1 MSTEPA
7 KNIWGLV
14 PAAGSGLRM
23 GCATPKQYVVLHGQP
38 MVWHS
43 VQALRT
49 HPRMHR
55 VVVAIDEADR
65 YWDTLGLSKSLA
77 DCTVLRCGG
86 SNRAQTVFNALQ
98 AMADRVQ
105 AADWVLVH
113 DAARPCL
120 IASALNR
127 LFHEVEGDEVGGLL
141 ALPVR
146 DTLKR
151 AQPNGRVE
159 RTEPR
164 EGFWQAQTPQMFR
177 YELLMRALS
186 AGDLSRVTDEASA
199 VEALGLRP
207 KLVHGSAQNIKVTY
221 PEDVALAHRF
231 LAP

>member
-7 KNIWGLV
+7 KNIWAVV

-23 GCATPKQYVVLHGQP
+23 GCTVPKQYVELHGRP

-43 VQALRT
+43 VQTLRS
-49 HPRMHR
+49 HPKVHR
-55 VVVAIDEADR
+55 VVIAIDEEDR
-65 YWDTLGLSKSLA
+65 YWDSLRLSEALA
-77 DCTVLRCGG
+77 DCIVLRCGG
-86 SNRAQTVFNALQ
+86 NSRAQTVFNALN

-105 AADWVLVH
+105 AGDWVLVH

-120 IASALNR
+120 VASALNR
-127 LFHEVEGDEVGGLL
+127 LFHEAMNDEVGGLL

-151 AQPNGRVE
+151 AQPDGRVD

-164 EGFWQAQTPQMFR
+164 EGFWQAQTPQLFR
-177 YELLMRALS
+177 YAMLARAL
-186 AGDLSRVTDEASA
+186 AAVDLASVTDEASA
-199 VEALGLRP
+199 IEALGMKP
-207 KLVHGSAQNIKVTY
+207 KLVHGSARNIKVTY
-221 PEDVALAHRF
+221 PDDVALAQMF